1 MEHSV
6 TTLQRFTLILTIII
20 LISVQ
25 NKSYSFEKK
34 FKIIAEET
42 PIHSFYESP
51 KTEQLP
57 QPKIIG
63 SDVEIVTKIFDRLK
77 FPYEIELVHWTQIL
91 PMLKTGEADM
101 ALGIQKN
108 SKYDKFVKFTRTP
121 TRSKNYSFY
130 GLSSQLRKVS
140 IMTFEDALTY
150 NFSVGIIVGF
160 TYPKEF
166 WLAYPFEN
174 KQLNRHLIE
183 SNSFRDNMIKLK
195 EKKIDL
201 FIADR
206 ERVNVMLKKVG
217 ADETI
222 FQYKNVLYW
231 KDYYFVFS
239 KKTKEPKI
247 NLMKIKI
254 ERELYKMTES
264 DEIPEINLSW
274 IKKGT

>member
-1 MEHSV
+1 M
-6 TTLQRFTLILTIII
+6 
-20 LISVQ
+20 Q
-25 NKSYSFEKK
+25 NKSNSIEKK
-34 FKIIAEET
+34 FKIIAEDT
-42 PIHSFYESP
+42 PIHSFYETP
-51 KTEQLP
+51 KTEQLS
-57 QPKIIG
+57 QPKIVG
-63 SDVEIVTKIFDRLK
+63 SDIEIVTKIFDRLK

-108 SKYDKFVKFTRTP
+108 SKYNNFVKFTRIP

-130 GLSSQLRKVS
+130 GLSSQLKKISV
-140 IMTFEDALTY
+140 MTFEDALKY
-150 NFSVGIIVGF
+150 NFSVGIIIGF
-160 TYPKEF
+160 TYPKVF
-166 WLAYPFEN
+166 WDTYPFEN
-174 KQLNRHLIE
+174 RQLNRHLIE
-183 SNSFRDNMIKLK
+183 SNTFRDNMIKLK

-206 ERVNVMLKKVG
+206 ERVNVILKKVG

-222 FQYKNVLYW
+222 FQYKNILYW

-239 KKTKEPKI
+239 KKSKEPKI
-247 NLMKIKI
+247 KSMIIKI

-264 DEIPEINLSW
+264 DEINEINVSW